1 MMDGGG
7 GGGGGMESIRRTI
20 YDKFGNVMKTF
31 KMDLD
36 NVNKSNPVSSQDFPA
51 DTGLPEGENLSESSN
66 TDALWDLSELDPE
79 IYEDVFEPTIGDG
92 TPPLLQNTVVSSDRD
107 DSVIENSVD
116 PVVPEEPP
124 TFEKPKN
131 FQTVSLDDIDGDEE
145 DENSGEMNEPEE
157 EDVESP
163 LVSAANINDS
173 DAEKSDMG
181 DLFAEKIEVRPQV
194 RQLLDKYG
202 TISID
207 QLTKEIKEVAEL
219 LARK

>member
-1 MMDGGG
+1 MD
-7 GGGGGMESIRRTI
+7 GMESIRRTI

-31 KMDLD
+31 KLDLD
-36 NVNKSNPVSSQDFPA
+36 NVDKSNPVSSQDFPA
-51 DTGLPEGENLSESSN
+51 DTGLPEGENLSESST

-131 FQTVSLDDIDGDEE
+131 FQTVSLDDIDEE
-145 DENSGEMNEPEE
+145 DENSGEMNEPGE

-173 DAEKSDMG
+173 DAEKSDME

>member
-1 MMDGGG
+1 MMD
-7 GGGGGMESIRRTI
+7 GMESIRRTI

-31 KMDLD
+31 KLDLD
-36 NVNKSNPVSSQDFPA
+36 NVDKSNPVSSQDFPA
-51 DTGLPEGENLSESSN
+51 DTGLPEGENISESSN

-107 DSVIENSVD
+107 DSGIENSVD
-116 PVVPEEPP
+116 PVVPEAPP

-131 FQTVSLDDIDGDEE
+131 FQTVSLDDIDGDDE

>member
-1 MMDGGG
+1 MMD
-7 GGGGGMESIRRTI
+7 GMESIRRTI
-20 YDKFGNVMKTF
+20 YDKFGNVIKTF
-31 KMDLD
+31 KLDLD
-36 NVNKSNPVSSQDFPA
+36 NPNKPNPVSNQDFPA
-51 DTGLPEGENLSESSN
+51 DTGLPEGENISESSN

-131 FQTVSLDDIDGDEE
+131 FQTVSLDDIDGDDE
-145 DENSGEMNEPEE
+145 DENSGEMNEQEE

>member
-1 MMDGGG
+1 MD
-7 GGGGGMESIRRTI
+7 GMESIRRTI

-31 KMDLD
+31 KLDLD
-36 NVNKSNPVSSQDFPA
+36 NVDKSNPVSSQDFPA
-51 DTGLPEGENLSESSN
+51 DTGLPEGENISESSN

-131 FQTVSLDDIDGDEE
+131 FQTVSLDDIDGDDA
-145 DENSGEMNEPEE
+145 DENSGEINEPEE

>member
-1 MMDGGG
+1 MD
-7 GGGGGMESIRRTI
+7 GMESIRRTI

-31 KMDLD
+31 KLDLD
-36 NVNKSNPVSSQDFPA
+36 NVDKSNPVSSQDFPA
-51 DTGLPEGENLSESSN
+51 DTGLPEGENISESSN

-131 FQTVSLDDIDGDEE
+131 FQTVSLDDIDGE

>member
-1 MMDGGG
+1 MMD
-7 GGGGGMESIRRTI
+7 GMESIRRTI

-31 KMDLD
+31 KLDLD
-36 NVNKSNPVSSQDFPA
+36 NVDKSNPVSSQDFPA
-51 DTGLPEGENLSESSN
+51 DTGLPEGENISESSN

-131 FQTVSLDDIDGDEE
+131 FQTVSLDDIDGDDE

>member
-1 MMDGGG
+1 MMD
-7 GGGGGMESIRRTI
+7 GMESIRRTI

-31 KMDLD
+31 KLDLD
-36 NVNKSNPVSSQDFPA
+36 NVDKSNPVSSQDFPA

-131 FQTVSLDDIDGDEE
+131 FQTVSLDDIDGDDE
-145 DENSGEMNEPEE
+145 DENSGEMNEQEE

>member
-1 MMDGGG
+1 MMD
-7 GGGGGMESIRRTI
+7 GMESIRRTI

-31 KMDLD
+31 KLDLD
-36 NVNKSNPVSSQDFPA
+36 NVDKSNPVSSQDFPT
-51 DTGLPEGENLSESSN
+51 DTGLPECENISESSN

-131 FQTVSLDDIDGDEE
+131 FQTVSLDDIDGDDA
-145 DENSGEMNEPEE
+145 DENSGEINEPEE

>member
-1 MMDGGG
+1 MMD
-7 GGGGGMESIRRTI
+7 GMESIRRTI

-31 KMDLD
+31 KLDLD
-36 NVNKSNPVSSQDFPA
+36 NVDKSNPVSSQDFPA
-51 DTGLPEGENLSESSN
+51 DTGLPEGENISESSN

-131 FQTVSLDDIDGDEE
+131 FQTVSLDDIDGDDE
-145 DENSGEMNEPEE
+145 DENSGEMNEQEE

-173 DAEKSDMG
+173 DAEKSDME

>member
-1 MMDGGG
+1 MMD
-7 GGGGGMESIRRTI
+7 GMESIRRTI

-31 KMDLD
+31 KLDLD
-36 NVNKSNPVSSQDFPA
+36 NVDKSNPVSSQDFPA
-51 DTGLPEGENLSESSN
+51 DTGLPEGENISESSN
-66 TDALWDLSELDPE
+66 TDALWELSELDPE

-131 FQTVSLDDIDGDEE
+131 FQTVSLDDIDGDDE
-145 DENSGEMNEPEE
+145 DENSGEMNEQEE

>member
-1 MMDGGG
+1 MMD
-7 GGGGGMESIRRTI
+7 GMESIRRTI

-31 KMDLD
+31 KLDLD
-36 NVNKSNPVSSQDFPA
+36 NVDKSNPVSSQDFPA
-51 DTGLPEGENLSESSN
+51 DTGLPEGENISESSN

-131 FQTVSLDDIDGDEE
+131 FQTVSLDDIDGDDE
-145 DENSGEMNEPEE
+145 DENSGEMNEQEE

-173 DAEKSDMG
+173 DAEKSDLG

>member
-1 MMDGGG
+1 MMD
-7 GGGGGMESIRRTI
+7 GMESIRRTI

-31 KMDLD
+31 KLDLD
-36 NVNKSNPVSSQDFPA
+36 NVDKSNPVSSQDFPA
-51 DTGLPEGENLSESSN
+51 DTGLPEGENISESSN

-107 DSVIENSVD
+107 DGVIENSVD
-116 PVVPEEPP
+116 PLVPEEPP

-131 FQTVSLDDIDGDEE
+131 FQTVSLDDIDSDDE

-163 LVSAANINDS
+163 LVSVANISDS

>member
-1 MMDGGG
+1 MD
-7 GGGGGMESIRRTI
+7 GMESIRRTI

-31 KMDLD
+31 KLDLD
-36 NVNKSNPVSSQDFPA
+36 NVDKSNPVSSQDFPA
-51 DTGLPEGENLSESSN
+51 DTGLPEGENISESSN

-131 FQTVSLDDIDGDEE
+131 FQTVSLDDIDGDDA
-145 DENSGEMNEPEE
+145 DENSGEINEPEE

-173 DAEKSDMG
+173 DAEKSDLG

>member
-1 MMDGGG
+1 MMD
-7 GGGGGMESIRRTI
+7 GMESIRRTI

-31 KMDLD
+31 KLDLD
-36 NVNKSNPVSSQDFPA
+36 NVNKSNPVSSQEFPA
-51 DTGLPEGENLSESSN
+51 YTGLPEGEKISESSN

-131 FQTVSLDDIDGDEE
+131 FQTVSLDDIDEE
-145 DENSGEMNEPEE
+145 DENSGEMNEPRE

-173 DAEKSDMG
+173 DAGKSDIG
-181 DLFAEKIEVRPQV
+181 ELFAEKIEVRPQV

>member
-1 MMDGGG
+1 MMD
-7 GGGGGMESIRRTI
+7 GMESIRRTI

-31 KMDLD
+31 KLDLD

-51 DTGLPEGENLSESSN
+51 DTGLPEGENISESSN

-107 DSVIENSVD
+107 DGVIENSVD
-116 PVVPEEPP
+116 PVVPEEFP

-131 FQTVSLDDIDGDEE
+131 FQTVSLDDIDGDDE
-145 DENSGEMNEPEE
+145 DENSGEMNEQEE

>member
-1 MMDGGG
+1 MMD
-7 GGGGGMESIRRTI
+7 GMESIRRTI

-31 KMDLD
+31 KLDLD
-36 NVNKSNPVSSQDFPA
+36 NVDKSNPVSSQDFPA
-51 DTGLPEGENLSESSN
+51 DTGLPEGENISESSN

-131 FQTVSLDDIDGDEE
+131 FQTVSLDDIDGDDE

-163 LVSAANINDS
+163 LVSVANISDS

>member
-1 MMDGGG
+1 MD
-7 GGGGGMESIRRTI
+7 GMESIRRTI

-31 KMDLD
+31 KLDLD
-36 NVNKSNPVSSQDFPA
+36 NVDKSNPVSSQDFPA
-51 DTGLPEGENLSESSN
+51 DTGLPEGENISESSN

-116 PVVPEEPP
+116 PVVPEEPT

-131 FQTVSLDDIDGDEE
+131 FQTVSLDDIDGDDE
-145 DENSGEMNEPEE
+145 DENSGEMNEQEE

-181 DLFAEKIEVRPQV
+181 DLFAEKIEVRPKV

>member
-1 MMDGGG
+1 MD
-7 GGGGGMESIRRTI
+7 GMESIRRTI

-31 KMDLD
+31 KLDLD

-107 DSVIENSVD
+107 DSVIENSAD

-131 FQTVSLDDIDGDEE
+131 FQTVSLDDIDGDDK

>member
-1 MMDGGG
+1 MD
-7 GGGGGMESIRRTI
+7 GMESIRRTI

-31 KMDLD
+31 KLDLD
-36 NVNKSNPVSSQDFPA
+36 NVDKSNPVSSQDFPA
-51 DTGLPEGENLSESSN
+51 DTGLPEGENLSESPN

-131 FQTVSLDDIDGDEE
+131 FQTVSLDDIDGDDE
-145 DENSGEMNEPEE
+145 DENSGEMNEQEE

>member
-1 MMDGGG
+1 MMD
-7 GGGGGMESIRRTI
+7 GMESIRRTI

-31 KMDLD
+31 KLDLD
-36 NVNKSNPVSSQDFPA
+36 NVDKSNPVSSQDFPA
-51 DTGLPEGENLSESSN
+51 DTGLPEGENLSESST

-107 DSVIENSVD
+107 DSGIENSVD
-116 PVVPEEPP
+116 PVVPEAPP

-131 FQTVSLDDIDGDEE
+131 FQTVSLDDIDEE
-145 DENSGEMNEPEE
+145 DENSGEMNEPGE

-181 DLFAEKIEVRPQV
+181 DLFAEKIEVRPQG

>member
-1 MMDGGG
+1 MMD
-7 GGGGGMESIRRTI
+7 GMESIRRTI

-31 KMDLD
+31 KLDLD
-36 NVNKSNPVSSQDFPA
+36 NVDKSNPVSSQDFPA

-131 FQTVSLDDIDGDEE
+131 FQTVSLDDIDGDDE
-145 DENSGEMNEPEE
+145 DENSGEMNEQEE

-173 DAEKSDMG
+173 DAGKSDIG

>member
-1 MMDGGG
+1 MMD
-7 GGGGGMESIRRTI
+7 GMESIRRTI

-31 KMDLD
+31 KLDLD
-36 NVNKSNPVSSQDFPA
+36 NVDKSNPVSSQDFPA

-131 FQTVSLDDIDGDEE
+131 FQTVSLDDIDEE

>member
-1 MMDGGG
+1 MD
-7 GGGGGMESIRRTI
+7 GMESIRRTI

-31 KMDLD
+31 KLDLD
-36 NVNKSNPVSSQDFPA
+36 NVDKSNPVSSQDFPA

-131 FQTVSLDDIDGDEE
+131 FQTVSLDDIDGDDE
-145 DENSGEMNEPEE
+145 DENSGEMNEQEE
-157 EDVESP
+157 KDVESP

>member
-1 MMDGGG
+1 MMD
-7 GGGGGMESIRRTI
+7 GMESIRRTI

-31 KMDLD
+31 KLDLD
-36 NVNKSNPVSSQDFPA
+36 NVDKSNQVSSQDFPA
-51 DTGLPEGENLSESSN
+51 DTGLPEGENISESSN

-131 FQTVSLDDIDGDEE
+131 FQTVSLDDIDGDDE
-145 DENSGEMNEPEE
+145 DENSGEMNEQEE

>member
-1 MMDGGG
+1 MMD
-7 GGGGGMESIRRTI
+7 GMESIRRTI

-31 KMDLD
+31 KLDLD

-131 FQTVSLDDIDGDEE
+131 FQTVSLDDIDDE

>member
-1 MMDGGG
+1 MMD
-7 GGGGGMESIRRTI
+7 GMESIRRTI

-31 KMDLD
+31 KLDLD
-36 NVNKSNPVSSQDFPA
+36 NVDKSNPVSSQDFPA
-51 DTGLPEGENLSESSN
+51 DTGLPEGENISESSN

-107 DSVIENSVD
+107 DSVIENSAD

-131 FQTVSLDDIDGDEE
+131 FQTVSLDDIDGDDE
-145 DENSGEMNEPEE
+145 DENSGEMNEQEE

>member
-1 MMDGGG
+1 M
-7 GGGGGMESIRRTI
+7 
-20 YDKFGNVMKTF
+20 
-31 KMDLD
+31 
-36 NVNKSNPVSSQDFPA
+36 
-51 DTGLPEGENLSESSN
+51 
-66 TDALWDLSELDPE
+66 DPE

-131 FQTVSLDDIDGDEE
+131 FQTVSLDDIDGDDE

>member
-1 MMDGGG
+1 MD
-7 GGGGGMESIRRTI
+7 GMESIRRTI

-31 KMDLD
+31 KLDLD
-36 NVNKSNPVSSQDFPA
+36 NVDKSNPVSSQDFPA
-51 DTGLPEGENLSESSN
+51 DTGLPVGENISESSN

-131 FQTVSLDDIDGDEE
+131 FQTVSLDDIDEE
-145 DENSGEMNEPEE
+145 DENSGEMNEPGE

>member
-1 MMDGGG
+1 MMD
-7 GGGGGMESIRRTI
+7 GMESIRRTI

-31 KMDLD
+31 KLDLD
-36 NVNKSNPVSSQDFPA
+36 NVDKSNPVSSQDFPA

-107 DSVIENSVD
+107 DSVIENSAD

-131 FQTVSLDDIDGDEE
+131 FQTVSLDDIDGDDE
-145 DENSGEMNEPEE
+145 DENSGEMNEQEE

>member
-1 MMDGGG
+1 MMD
-7 GGGGGMESIRRTI
+7 GMESIRRTI

-31 KMDLD
+31 KLDLD

-51 DTGLPEGENLSESSN
+51 DTGLPEGENISESSN

-116 PVVPEEPP
+116 PVVTEEPP

-131 FQTVSLDDIDGDEE
+131 FQTVSLDDIDGDDE
-145 DENSGEMNEPEE
+145 DENSGEMNEQEE

>member
-1 MMDGGG
+1 MMD
-7 GGGGGMESIRRTI
+7 GMESIRRTI

-31 KMDLD
+31 KLDLD

-51 DTGLPEGENLSESSN
+51 DTGLPEGENISESSN

-107 DSVIENSVD
+107 DGVIENSVD

-131 FQTVSLDDIDGDEE
+131 FQTVSLDDIDGDDE

>member
-1 MMDGGG
+1 MD
-7 GGGGGMESIRRTI
+7 GMESIRRTI

-31 KMDLD
+31 KLDLD
-36 NVNKSNPVSSQDFPA
+36 NVDKSNPVSSQDFPA
-51 DTGLPEGENLSESSN
+51 DTGLPEGENISESSN

-131 FQTVSLDDIDGDEE
+131 FQTVSLDDIDGDDE
-145 DENSGEMNEPEE
+145 DENSGEMNEQEE

>member
-1 MMDGGG
+1 MD
-7 GGGGGMESIRRTI
+7 GMESIRRTI

-36 NVNKSNPVSSQDFPA
+36 NVNKSNPVTSQDFPA

-131 FQTVSLDDIDGDEE
+131 FQTVSLDDIDGDDK
-145 DENSGEMNEPEE
+145 DENSGEMNEQEE

>member
-1 MMDGGG
+1 MMD
-7 GGGGGMESIRRTI
+7 GMESIRRTI

-31 KMDLD
+31 KLDLD
-36 NVNKSNPVSSQDFPA
+36 NVDKSNPVSSQDFPA
-51 DTGLPEGENLSESSN
+51 DTGLPEGENISETSN

-131 FQTVSLDDIDGDEE
+131 FQTVSLDDIDGDDE